1 MTIWIPCP
9 EGFIAAD
16 VIRWSEGVWGRRG
29 PAKSRAFKIGD
40 RDVTAEVLEG
50 PDKDGFF
57 LLLVRDC
64 KIFSEEPARCKL
76 DRDAEIRRK
85 GSTIMRGDPDRMIW
99 SDEAAR
105 VMVRSPFVGPEAV
118 PTRPRKQKERRERE

>member
-1 MTIWIPCP
+1 MGIWIACP

-29 PAKSRAFKIGD
+29 PGKGRAFKIGD
-40 RDVTAEVLEG
+40 RDVTAEVIEG
-50 PDKDGFF
+50 PDDDGFC

-76 DRDAEIRRK
+76 GKGIELRRK
-85 GSTIMRGDPDRMIW
+85 VATIQRGEPERMRW
-99 SDEAAR
+99 SDEDSR
-105 VMVRSPFVGPEAV
+105 MVVRSPFLGPEAV
-118 PTRPRKQKERRERE
+118 PARPRKKKERRERE

>member
-9 EGFIAAD
+9 EGFIMAD

-29 PAKSRAFKIGD
+29 PGKGRAFKVGD

-50 PDKDGFF
+50 PDEDGFC

-64 KIFSEEPARCKL
+64 KIFSEEPGRCALKN
-76 DRDAEIRRK
+76 DTEIRRK
-85 GSTIMRGDPDRMIW
+85 VATIMRGEPERMRW
-99 SDEAAR
+99 SDENGR
-105 VMVRSPFVGPEAV
+105 RIVRSPFVGPEAV
-118 PTRPRKQKERRERE
+118 PARPRKKKERRERE

>member
-29 PAKSRAFKIGD
+29 PGKGRAFKYGD

-64 KIFSEEPARCKL
+64 KIFSEEPARCNTLLLEFL
-76 DRDAEIRRK
+76 DRAGHTRFARNRR
-85 GSTIMRGDPDRMIW
+85 TMI
-99 SDEAAR
+99 DE
-105 VMVRSPFVGPEAV
+105 SPLRAS
-118 PTRPRKQKERRERE
+118 